1 MSSQGIVI
9 AGNSDPIFLFD
20 ENIDQ
25 RLKGTLGITG

>member
-1 MSSQGIVI
+1 MSSQGVNY

-20 ENIDQ
+20 RNIDQ